1 METLRQQLKSG
12 RNPGVRGDFEGGW
25 AFTLIELLVVIA
37 VIAILA
43 ALLLAALNRARI
55 AADNTT
61 CRNNLRQYAIA
72 LQTYVDD
79 FGYYPPWEFSETN
92 SANSAPSFYWYMR
105 LEPYTKTAWTA
116 WLPIAPV
123 GPRPRTIQ
131 DCPSF
136 ARLPGRLEPPFS
148 AYAYNAGGFTP
159 EVGPSMGLSGR
170 RWWSSANSVG
180 DAFLPGSDV
189 LCPSDMV
196 AVGDSPLV
204 GDVGPPMPMGFYM
217 LMPYKGTDY
226 ALGYTNETT
235 DMVGGIASVSL
246 YYLLQRHAGRWNF
259 AFCDGHTENR
269 RTQEMFDPKQGH
281 EVKRWN
287 KDDQPHPEMV
297 SQQYPGV
304 VQSP

>member
-1 METLRQQLKSG
+1 MKMETLRQQLKSG
-12 RNPGVRGDFEGGW
+12 RNPEVRGDFEGGS

-43 ALLLAALNRARI
+43 ALLLPALNRARI

-61 CRNNLRQYAIA
+61 CRSNLHQYAIA
-72 LQTYVDD
+72 LQAYVDD

-92 SANSAPSFYWYMR
+92 SANSAPVSSGICGWSLTQRPHGRPGIHRPCGSKTPHHPGLPELRAASR
-105 LEPYTKTAWTA
+105 L
-116 WLPIAPV
+116 
-123 GPRPRTIQ
+123 
-131 DCPSF
+131 F
-136 ARLPGRLEPPFS
+136 EPPYG
-148 AYAYNAGGFTP
+148 AYAYNVGGFTP
-159 EVGPSMGLSGR
+159 EVVPSMGLSGR
-170 RWWSSANSVG
+170 DYWTG
-180 DAFLPGSDV
+180 GLLPGSDV

-204 GDVGPPMPMGFYM
+204 GDIGGPPIMGFSM

-246 YYLLQRHAGRWNF
+246 YYLSQRHAGRWNF

-269 RTQEMFDPKQGH
+269 RIQEMFESKAGPRGQAV
-281 EVKRWN
+281 E
-287 KDDQPHPEMV
+287 P
-297 SQQYPGV
+297 
-304 VQSP
+304 